1 MIYFALKTMQKH
13 KVLFLEM
20 PASRSLHF

>member
-20 PASRSLHF
+20 PASRSLHC